1 MFNTNKTGCAYG
13 VGVGPGDPEL
23 IALQAVRIL
32 QEADVIACSGKRPEE
47 CAAYR
52 IAVKTVPEIMK
63 KEMVSIS
70 VPMTY
75 DRLVQDK
82 EHTES
87 ADRIAAYLE
96 AGKDVAFLILGDPTI
111 YSSFS
116 YYRRILDEK
125 GYRTE
130 IISGVPSFCAAAAK
144 LNISLVEWQEQMHIL
159 PAAHLKDLKKD
170 YSGTTVYMKTGK
182 KLSNLKALIYQSQY
196 EVYAVQNCGM
206 ENEQIFYGE
215 EELPDQSDYYTTVI
229 TKEIRSI

>member
-1 MFNTNKTGCAYG
+1 MFNRDKTGCAYG

-23 IALQAVRIL
+23 ITLKAVRIL

-52 IAVKTVPEIMK
+52 IAVQAVHEIMN
-63 KEMVSIS
+63 KEMISIS

-75 DRLVQDK
+75 DRLAQDQ

-87 ADRIAAYLE
+87 ANRIAAYLE

-125 GYRTE
+125 GYHTE

-144 LNISLVEWQEQMHIL
+144 LNISLIEWQEQMHIL

-170 YSGTTVYMKTGK
+170 YPGTTVYMKTGK
-182 KLSNLKALIYQSQY
+182 RLTDLKAHFDPSLY

-206 ENEQIFYGE
+206 ENEQVFYGKD
-215 EELPDQSDYYTTVI
+215 ELPDQSDYFTTVI
-229 TKEIRSI
+229 TKEK

>member
-1 MFNTNKTGCAYG
+1 VKTVFNTNKTGCAYG

-23 IALQAVRIL
+23 ITLKAVRIL

-144 LNISLVEWQEQMHIL
+144 LNISLVEWQEQQQAL
-159 PAAHLKDLKKD
+159 
-170 YSGTTVYMKTGK
+170 YSGTPKPCTW
-182 KLSNLKALIYQSQY
+182 LIEAS
-196 EVYAVQNCGM
+196 
-206 ENEQIFYGE
+206 
-215 EELPDQSDYYTTVI
+215 
-229 TKEIRSI
+229 